1 MESGNRVLYAVGP
14 IPPPSVGKGLSK
26 SAGLWEIALSEN
38 KDGFQIFMD
47 KILEKHGDNSLIY
60 VSHSVWCST
69 DRPYSS
75 GTELSQMSF
84 GSIWWP
90 KDEYVRVF
98 VEVLLELEIP
108 FVGRYIPFL
117 FFK

>member
-1 MESGNRVLYAVGP
+1 
-14 IPPPSVGKGLSK
+14 
-26 SAGLWEIALSEN
+26 
-38 KDGFQIFMD
+38 
-47 KILEKHGDNSLIY
+47 
-60 VSHSVWCST
+60 
-69 DRPYSS
+69 
-75 GTELSQMSF
+75 MSF